1 MMITLRHLRYF
12 EALSRHRH
20 FGRAAEEC
28 SVTQPA
34 LSMQMRELETLLG
47 TPLIERR
54 RGDVQLT
61 EVGHEVARRARD
73 ILATVLDLTE
83 FTRRSSG
90 PLAGPFVLGAA
101 PSIAP
106 YLLPGALPRIRDEF
120 PALELVIR
128 ETLTASLVS
137 ELVAGRIDAI
147 LVSLPLEHPDV
158 ETLPLFEDHLL
169 YAAPAQSAGA
179 LPGHMLTPHVIA
191 ADRLLLLEEGH
202 CLREQL
208 LSICNVPQA
217 LVRHQNGASSLSTL
231 VQLVANG
238 YGVTLLPELAT
249 PMEIGDEPRIAL
261 TRFKDPAP
269 RRTVGLAWRRSS
281 PRTQDFH
288 ALGEIIADVGHRLIE
303 RCRRRLPLIEDIV
316 EARIAS

>member
-34 LSMQMRELETLLG
+34 LSMQMRELETLLA

-73 ILATVLDLTE
+73 ILATVFDLTE

-106 YLLPGALPRIRDEF
+106 YLLPGALPRIRQEF
-120 PALELVIR
+120 PALELVVR
-128 ETLTASLVS
+128 ETLTASLIS
-137 ELVAGRIDAI
+137 ELVAGRIDAV

-169 YAAPAQSAGA
+169 YAAPAQGHTPVPA
-179 LPGHMLTPHVIA
+179 HMLTPNLVA

-208 LSICNVPQA
+208 LSVCSMPQA
-217 LVRHQNGASSLSTL
+217 LLRNQNGASSLSTL

-249 PMEIGDEPRIAL
+249 VEIGDESRIAL
-261 TRFKDPAP
+261 SRFRDPAP
-269 RRTVGLAWRRSS
+269 RRTIGLAWRRSS

-288 ALGEIIADVGHRLIE
+288 ALGEIIADVGQRLIE
-303 RCRRRLPLIEDIV
+303 RCRRRLPLVEDMV